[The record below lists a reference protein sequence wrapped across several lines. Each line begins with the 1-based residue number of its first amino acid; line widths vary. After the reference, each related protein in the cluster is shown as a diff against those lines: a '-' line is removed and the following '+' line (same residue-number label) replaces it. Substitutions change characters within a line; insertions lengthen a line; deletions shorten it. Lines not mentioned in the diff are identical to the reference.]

1 MAKSMLLLEVGSALE
16 MRRGGEHY
24 WIASINW
31 TIVSTLTRH
40 AERLT
45 TSPNSLLHSPTVN
58 LLHLQFLAIH
68 EGVVRHA
75 EHVDTVEILEIVVHF
90 VFHVIRLR
98 ITISSHY
105 CLSVPNEENT
115 GPLGGGLALH
125 VENDA
130 VRLGVDALHDLHQ
143 RLHQRVKNGLV
154 EHFAQHLEG
163 VGIHQ
168 TAIPNLYTDSP
179 IQQIGANLRLQGVF
193 EEGKNVIL
201 VPSMVFF
208 VTLLQFRDNFRLY
221 LPHSL

>member
-1 MAKSMLLLEVGSALE
+1 MSMLLLEVGSALE
-16 MRRGGEHY
+16 MRRRGEHY

-45 TSPNSLLHSPTVN
+45 TIPNSLLHDPTVN
-58 LLHLQFLAIH
+58 LFHLQFLVIH
-68 EGVVRHA
+68 EGMVRHA

-98 ITISSHY
+98 ITSSSHY
-105 CLSVPNEENT
+105 CLSVPNEENA

-143 RLHQRVKNGLV
+143 RLHQRIKNGFV

-163 VGIHQ
+163 VGLYQ

-179 IQQIGANLRLQGVF
+179 TQQIGANLCLQRIFDKG
-193 EEGKNVIL
+193 ENVIL
-201 VPSMVFF
+201 VPRMVFF

>member
-1 MAKSMLLLEVGSALE
+1 MAMSMLLLEVGSALE
-16 MRRGGEHY
+16 MRRRGEHY

-45 TSPNSLLHSPTVN
+45 TIPNSLLQSPTVN
-58 LLHLQFLAIH
+58 LLHLQFRAIH
-68 EGVVRHA
+68 EGMVRHA

-90 VFHVIRLR
+90 VFHVIRLHV
-98 ITISSHY
+98 TSSRN
-105 CLSVPNEENT
+105 CRLSVPNEENA

-143 RLHQRVKNGLV
+143 RLHQRVKNGFV

-163 VGIHQ
+163 VGLHQ

-179 IQQIGANLRLQGVF
+179 IQQIGANLRLQGIF
-193 EEGKNVIL
+193 DKGENVIL
-201 VPSMVFF
+201 VPRMVFF